1 LNGHLASEVDVRK
14 VFVSYARVDRA
25 QVDTLVE
32 HLGFLG
38 CQTWIDSSLQGGQQ
52 WWDEILTKI
61 ADCDVFLPVISRDAL
76 NSTACQREFDWAEAL
91 RKPVLPVAVERPS
104 KALPSRLSML
114 QVIDYFDPAQR
125 ERNALS
131 LAGALA
137 ALPAAPAPPQ
147 PMPTPPP
154 APLSYL
160 TNLIELVSGRKHL
173 DHEQQ
178 RQLLV
183 QLESALRS
191 VDPDER
197 QGGLDILERF
207 SSQENLYADVDR
219 RLTWLKANTPSPSSS
234 QPAAQPA
241 RQTRRRDT
249 PSGSAQPPPTG
260 SISTPT
266 PKRRKAKLWLIAAL
280 AVVVVGGVAAYV
292 MWPHPGPSRTQTT
305 PAAGQTTQPAGGQT
319 TPVAGQ
325 TAQPGA
331 GQTAQPGAGQTA
343 QPGAGQTQASR
354 AGQTV
359 LPFTAPIGVAGV
371 AVDTTGNVFVAES
384 GGSVLE
390 LPTGATASVSLP
402 FTGVGQPKGIAVD
415 SAGAVYITDWS
426 LNTVWKLAA
435 NASSPAMVPFN
446 GLKCG
451 EHDSKLGNPS
461 GIAVN
466 TAGTVYVTDGAC
478 QGRVLTLAADSSTPT
493 VLPFTGLVNFNGGV
507 ALDTSG
513 AVYITDNYNNRVLK
527 LAAGSNRPTPLPF
540 TGLNNPQ
547 GVAVDSSGNLYVADS
562 GNNRVLKLSAGSTA
576 PTALPFTGLSSP
588 QGVAVDSSGNVYVTD
603 LGNSRVLK
611 LAAG

>member
-1 LNGHLASEVDVRK
+1 VDVRK
-14 VFVSYARVDRA
+14 VFVSYARVNRA

-52 WWDEILTKI
+52 WWDQILSKI

-76 NSTACQREFDWAEAL
+76 NSTACQRESDWAEAL
-91 RKPVLPVAVERPS
+91 RKPALPVAVERPS

-114 QVIDYFDPAQR
+114 QVIEYFDPAQR

-137 ALPAAPAPPQ
+137 ALPSAPSLPQ
-147 PMPTPPP
+147 PMPAPPP

-160 TNLIELVSGRKHL
+160 TDLVELVSGRKHL

-234 QPAAQPA
+234 QSASQPA
-241 RQTRRRDT
+241 GETRRRGT
-249 PSGSAQPPPTG
+249 PITPPVRRSTPTG
-260 SISTPT
+260 SALPPTPGSVSTST
-266 PKRRKAKLWLIAAL
+266 PKRRKAKLGLIAAL
-280 AVVVVGGVAAYV
+280 VVVVAGGIAAYV
-292 MWPHPGPSRTQTT
+292 MWPRPGTSHTQTT
-305 PAAGQTTQPAGGQT
+305 QPAAGQTTQPAAGQT
-319 TPVAGQ
+319 TQPAAGQTTQPAAGQ
-325 TAQPGA
+325 TAQPAPPA
-331 GQTAQPGAGQTA
+331 GQTP
-343 QPGAGQTQASR
+343 ASR

-359 LPFTAPIGVAGV
+359 LPFTAPLGVAGV

-390 LPTGATASVSLP
+390 LPAGATASVSLP

-415 SAGAVYITDWS
+415 SAGAVYVTDWT

-451 EHDSKLGNPS
+451 EHDSKLGTPS

-466 TAGTVYVTDGAC
+466 NAGTVYVTDGAC
-478 QGRVLTLAADSSTPT
+478 QGRVLTLATDSSTPT

-507 ALDTSG
+507 AVDSSG

-527 LAAGSNRPTPLPF
+527 LAAGSNRSIPLPF

-547 GVAVDSSGNLYVADS
+547 SVAVDSSGNLYVADT
-562 GNNRVLKLSAGSTA
+562 GNNRVLKLSAGSST
-576 PTALPFTGLSSP
+576 PTALPFKGLSSP
-588 QGVAVDSSGNVYVTD
+588 QGVAVDTYGNLYVTD

-611 LAAG
+611 LTAG